1 MATRK
6 VLGLDLGV
14 SSIGWAL
21 IEMDE
26 DTPQQIL
33 AMGSRIVPLSS
44 DDSDQFQK
52 GQAITKN
59 AERTQRRTARKG
71 YDRYQQRRALLTEV
85 LRRNNMLPQRMD
97 EHIIDLWGV
106 RARAAQEQIT
116 LQELGR
122 VLYHIN
128 QKRGYKHA
136 KADNSGDKKQT
147 DYVKAVNDRYNDLH
161 ATGHTL
167 GQFFYEQLRDTAV
180 HNPDGSTY
188 YTFRIKDKV
197 YPRQAYIEEFDRI
210 MATQRVFYPDVL
222 TDDLIDTLRNRIIFY
237 QRPLKSCKHLVSL
250 CEFEK
255 HAFTK
260 PNGQIIYIGPKCAPR
275 TSPLAQLCALWEK
288 VNNIVLTNRS
298 NDTLQPTNEQRA
310 KMVEFLNTHE
320 KMGQKDLQKILNITP
335 KDGWKVRKDIEKGL
349 KGNDTLAKI
358 RKALN
363 GKYQDLLQMD
373 IRLEGSLVDTATGE
387 VFQTVSKQVEQE
399 PLYRLWHALYSI
411 DDEQDLRRTLT
422 AQFGIDDEEV
432 LAALCQIDFVKAG
445 YANKSHKFIRKLLPW
460 LMQGYQYS
468 QACEMVGV
476 NHSNSLT
483 TEQNEARVL
492 LEKLPLLEK
501 NALRQPIIEKILNQ
515 MINVVNALRGEYGDI
530 DEVRV
535 ELARELKQ
543 SKDERESATKK
554 NNENERENKD
564 IAQKIQEMGITPTRL
579 RLQKYK
585 MWQEFDGH
593 CAYCGKPITMA
604 QFLNGV
610 EAEVEHIIPQSVLF
624 DDSFSNKV
632 CACRAC
638 NQAKNNR
645 TAREFM
651 EQQGEAALTAYLNR
665 VNEAAEK
672 NNISKTK
679 RNHLLWYTKDVP
691 EDFIERQ
698 LRQSQYI
705 SKKAVEILH
714 EGFRHVYT
722 TSGSVTDFLRRLW
735 GYNEVLELL
744 NLDRYQ
750 KVEGMTEWNEQKHRD
765 QIKGWTK
772 RMDHRH
778 HAIDAVTIAQTS
790 QSIIQRLNTL
800 TASREKM
807 SFEVAKAA
815 EERHY
820 NEKLSLL
827 EKWVVLQKHISVS
840 DLQAK
845 ADGVLISFRAGK
857 RVTTP
862 GKRAEYHHGKR
873 IVRQTGLLVPRGALS
888 EETVYGKQG
897 DRFVVKYPLAHQ
909 SMKVENIID
918 PTIRRIVQA
927 RLDAFGGNAKNAFAE
942 PLYSDKA
949 QTMQIR
955 SVRCWTGLK
964 EESMRAVHTDAQG
977 KEVGFVKT
985 GNNHHIAIYIDKDG
999 KYQESLVSFWDAV
1012 ERKRYGLP
1020 VVIEDPKALWDK
1032 LTAMNDT
1039 DLPPQEFLNDLPHDD
1054 WQFVISLQ
1062 SNEMFI
1068 LGMDDV
1074 EYTTAMEN
1082 KDYRTLNK
1090 YLYRAYRLTNSDYY
1104 FRYHVET
1111 SVDDRYDGKFSST
1124 KSMALNKLRH
1134 PTSLKAF
1141 FALLPHKVRVNIL
1154 GEISEIH

>member
-33 AMGSRIVPLSS
+33 AMGSRIVPLTT

-59 AERTQRRTARKG
+59 ADRTQRRTARKG
-71 YDRYQQRRALLTEV
+71 YDRYQLRRALLTDV
-85 LRRNNMLPQRMD
+85 LRKNNMLPVRMD
-97 EHIIDLWGV
+97 EHVIDLWGL
-106 RARAAQEQIT
+106 RARAAQEQIS

-136 KADNSGDKKQT
+136 KADNSDDKKQT
-147 DYVKAVNDRYNDLH
+147 DYVQKVNDRYAALH
-161 ATGHTL
+161 ATGMTL
-167 GQFFYEQLRDTAV
+167 GQYFYEQLRTTAV
-180 HNPDGSTY
+180 HNQDGSTY
-188 YTFRIKDKV
+188 YTFRIKDQV
-197 YPRQAYIEEFDRI
+197 YPRRAYIEEFDRI
-210 MATQRVFYPDVL
+210 MATQRAFYPDVL
-222 TDDLIDTLRNRIIFY
+222 TADLIDTLRNRIIFY

-260 PNGQIIYIGPKCAPR
+260 PNGQTIYIGPKCAPC

-298 NDTLQPTNEQRA
+298 NDTLEPTNEQRVE
-310 KMVEFLNTHE
+310 MVSFLNTHE
-320 KMGQKDLQKILNITP
+320 KMGQKDLQKILRITN

-363 GKYQDLLQMD
+363 GKYQDLL
-373 IRLEGSLVDTATGE
+373 RLNISFDDSLVDAATGE
-387 VFQTVSKQVEQE
+387 VFRTVSEQVEQE

-411 DDEQDLRRTLT
+411 DDEQDLRRTLS

-432 LAALCQIDFVKAG
+432 LTALCQIDFVKAG

-460 LMQGYQYS
+460 LMQGHKYS
-468 QACEMVGV
+468 EACEMVGV

-483 TEQNEARVL
+483 SEQNEARVL
-492 LEKLPLLEK
+492 LEQLPLLEK
-501 NALRQPIIEKILNQ
+501 NALRQPVIEKILNQ
-515 MINVVNALRGEYGDI
+515 MINVVNALRAEYGDI

-543 SKDERESATKK
+543 SKDERESATKR
-554 NNENERENKD
+554 NNENERENKK
-564 IAQKIQEMGITPTRL
+564 IADTIQGMGITPTRL

-585 MWQEFDGH
+585 MWQEFNGQ
-593 CAYCGKPITMA
+593 CAYCGKPLTMA

-624 DDSFSNKV
+624 DDSYSNKV

-665 VNEAAEK
+665 VNEAVANK
-672 NNISKTK
+672 KINGKK
-679 RNHLLWYTKDVP
+679 RDHLLWYTKDIP
-691 EDFIERQ
+691 EDFIQRQ

-705 SKKAVEILH
+705 SKKAVEILR

-744 NLDRYQ
+744 NLDRYE

-800 TASREKM
+800 TASREQM
-807 SFEVAKAA
+807 SYEVAKSA

-827 EKWVVLQKHISVS
+827 EKWGVLQKHISVS

-897 DRFVVKYPLAHQ
+897 DRFVVKYPLAHP

-949 QTMQIR
+949 QKMQIR
-955 SVRCWTGLK
+955 SVRCWTGLN
-964 EESMRAVHTDAQG
+964 EESIRAVHTDAQG
-977 KEVGFVKT
+977 NGVGFVKT
-985 GNNHHIAIYIDKDG
+985 GNNHHVAIYVDKGG
-999 KYQESLVSFWDAV
+999 KYQERLVSFWDAV

-1020 VVIEDPKALWDK
+1020 VVIEDPKAVWDK
-1032 LTAMNDT
+1032 LTTMYDT
-1039 DLPPQEFLNDLPHDD
+1039 DLPPREFLDTLPEDG

-1090 YLYRAYRLTNSDYY
+1090 YLYRVQKIAKKDYF

-1111 SVDDRYDGKFSST
+1111 SVDDKYDGLVSNT
-1124 KSMALNKLRH
+1124 KSTQLNKIRDCRSI
-1134 PTSLKAF
+1134 PAF
-1141 FALLPHKVRVNIL
+1141 FALHPHKVRVNIL
-1154 GEISEIH
+1154 GEISEAH